1 MKSVAAEPVQSANHV
16 VEYEDLAARCTATTL
31 ITASAATDVE
41 RLARRIHA
49 AGSRAA
55 LSFVRAPAAALPVEP
70 RAFLETC
77 AGLIEAASGGT
88 LLLTGVE
95 EMPAITQDRLIET
108 LAQLQDARDP
118 SVAVRLMAGTTVSLS
133 ERIADGTF
141 SERLFY
147 RLNIIH
153 VVMKDAA
160 PGNGSA
166 QEAAR
171 PTCLEA
177 PRAEPPREQYMRA
190 AGAH

>member
-1 MKSVAAEPVQSANHV
+1 
-16 VEYEDLAARCTATTL
+16 
-31 ITASAATDVE
+31 
-41 RLARRIHA
+41 
-49 AGSRAA
+49 
-55 LSFVRAPAAALPVEP
+55 
-70 RAFLETC
+70 
-77 AGLIEAASGGT
+77 
-88 LLLTGVE
+88 
-95 EMPAITQDRLIET
+95 MPPITQDRLIET
-108 LAQLQDARDP
+108 LAELQDARDP

-141 SERLFY
+141 SEGLFY

-153 VVMKDAA
+153 VVMKVAA

-177 PRAEPPREQYMRA
+177 PRAQLPREQYMRA